1 MNLQQEL
8 NNLSQ
13 QMQQKLSDDVKK
25 IMAKTAQE
33 LIDSQISEKALKKKA
48 IKSLVLPYLTA
59 QVN

>member
-25 IMAKTAQE
+25 KIMAKTAQE
-33 LIDSQISEKALKKKA
+33 LIDSQISEKALKKA